1 MAGNYEKSIYNQL
14 MDVMARL
21 DAVEQDL
28 HTEKI
33 EHKEDVDRLNAKI
46 DGLTQENQLLK
57 DDNARLKAS
66 SITTVPIAHSRLL
79 QTRRAENRRIL
90 TTEDKNQPEG
100 RWAERTQRHDTD
112 KSRGGVAAGFRQIKS
127 KIGIFSTE
135 VERYTCM

>member
-90 TTEDKNQPEG
+90 TTEDKKPAG
-100 RWAERTQRHDTD
+100 RPVGRKDTKARH
-112 KSRGGVAAGFRQIKS
+112 
-127 KIGIFSTE
+127 
-135 VERYTCM
+135 